1 MRDRNRV
8 SRALLFGLPF
18 VSITKRF
25 EPNNPSSNFFVN
37 FWFFFAFALARAGTR
52 AMRSHFALLA
62 CMAGAAAAAAS
73 SDNSTAGASS
83 DCVGINAVSPACS
96 SSESA
101 YKRDVF
107 YVGGQYVTYGTS
119 YIRSGQLYVEKLTPA
134 AGATKPYPL
143 VFISAGVPSGN
154 VWLNTPDN
162 RKGWASLFLDE
173 GYLVYVVD
181 ITANGR
187 SGQNDLAS
195 YPLKLSTTVTI
206 HEDDYTAPE
215 LIDPYPQSLGHDQW
229 VGNGTKG
236 DPIFDAFFAAAGPLT
251 SNTTSQELSMRY
263 SGCTLLE
270 LLGVQAYLV
279 SHSAGAT
286 YASLM
291 SDECPAR
298 VRATINLEPGNTP
311 FQSLVGNSTV
321 PAVGRT
327 ISRPWGLTNTAIT
340 YAPPVVNASDPTAE
354 ILTVEVGADL
364 PGYRMCYL
372 QDVASN
378 TLLNG
383 TARQLTQI
391 SKVPYVMFTAAN
403 SPHITYDHC
412 MYTFLQQAGVDDLT
426 WVKFGEDKNITG
438 NGHFFYL
445 ESNSDELFTVVAEE
459 IEKRN

>member
-1 MRDRNRV
+1 
-8 SRALLFGLPF
+8 
-18 VSITKRF
+18 
-25 EPNNPSSNFFVN
+25 
-37 FWFFFAFALARAGTR
+37 
-52 AMRSHFALLA
+52 MRSLLTL
-62 CMAGAAAAAAS
+62 AGATVVAAAAANS
-73 SDNSTAGASS
+73 STSSGNSTSS
-83 DCVGINAVSPACS
+83 SIDCVGINAISPACS
-96 SSESA
+96 SPESA

-107 YVGGQYVTYGTS
+107 FVGGDYVPYGTS
-119 YIRSGQLYVEKLTPA
+119 YIRAGQLYVEKLTPA
-134 AGATKPYPL
+134 GGASKPYPL

-187 SGQNDLAS
+187 SGQNDLAT
-195 YPLKLSTTVTI
+195 YPLKLSSTVLI

-215 LIDPYPQSLGHDQW
+215 LIDPYPQSLGHVRW

-236 DPIFDAFFAAAGPLT
+236 DPVFDAFFAAAGPMT
-251 SNTTSQELSMRY
+251 SNATAQELSMRS
-263 SGCTLLE
+263 SGCALLA
-270 LLGVQAYLV
+270 LLGVPAYLV

-291 SDECPAR
+291 SDACPAR

-327 ISRPWGLTNTAIT
+327 ASRPWGLTNTAVA
-340 YAPPVVNASDPTAE
+340 YEPPVANASDPAAE

-372 QDVASN
+372 QDVAGN
-378 TLLNG
+378 PRLNG
-383 TARQLTQI
+383 TARQLTNI
-391 SKVPYVMFTAAN
+391 AKVPYVMFTAAN

-412 MYTFLQQAGVDDLT
+412 MHSFLLQAGVADLT

-445 ESNSDELFTVVAEE
+445 ESNSDELFAVVAEE
-459 IEKRN
+459 IERRN

>member
-1 MRDRNRV
+1 
-8 SRALLFGLPF
+8 
-18 VSITKRF
+18 
-25 EPNNPSSNFFVN
+25 
-37 FWFFFAFALARAGTR
+37 
-52 AMRSHFALLA
+52 MRSLPLTILAL
-62 CMAGAAAAAAS
+62 
-73 SDNSTAGASS
+73 AGASAS
-83 DCVGINAVSPACS
+83 ASAPGNGTYSNTTVSCTGIDAISPACS
-96 SSESA
+96 SAETL
-101 YKRDVF
+101 YRRDTF
-107 YVGGQYVTYGTS
+107 FVGGEYVPYGAS
-119 YIRSGQLYVEKLTPA
+119 YLRSGQIYVEKLTPA

-143 VFISAGVPSGN
+143 VLVSAGVPSGS

-162 RKGWASLFLDE
+162 RRGWASMFLDE

-187 SGQNDLAS
+187 SGQNDLTT

-215 LIDPYPQSLGHDQW
+215 LIDPYPQSLGHDKW

-251 SNTTSQELSMRY
+251 SNTTALELSMRN
-263 SGCTLLE
+263 SGCE
-270 LLGVQAYLV
+270 LLRRLGVPSYII

-286 YASLM
+286 YASLL
-291 SDECPAR
+291 SDECPAL

-327 ISRPWGLTNTAIT
+327 AARPWGLTNTPIA
-340 YAPPVVNASDPTAE
+340 YEPPVANASDPAAE

-372 QDVASN
+372 QDVTGNS
-378 TLLNG
+378 LLNG
-383 TARQLTQI
+383 TARRLTQI
-391 SKVPYVMFTAAN
+391 ARVPYVMFTAAN

-412 MYTFLQQAGVDDLT
+412 MYSFLQQAGVEDLT
-426 WVKFGEDKNITG
+426 WIKFGEDRNITG
-438 NGHFFYL
+438 NAHFFYL
-445 ESNSDELFTVVAEE
+445 ESNSDELFAVVAEE